1 MMLNGCNLFVEKHI
15 FNNGTLIRH
24 SPVGIDEISV
34 SADVTNKIEYS
45 KVQSTT
51 KNSSVTY
58 PEI

>member
-34 SADVTNKIEYS
+34 SADVTNEKRIF
-45 KVQSTT
+45 K
-51 KNSSVTY
+51 SSINNKKTNIR
-58 PEI
+58 EHT